1 MAAFTEADLGSAIAK
16 MEFFVRLVNG
26 SKSINII
33 IKTSIL
39 DTARVLLFASGLS
52 HEGTIELPENILKEQ
67 IMTLILTKGQ
77 ISPNLS

>member
-1 MAAFTEADLGSAIAK
+1 

-33 IKTSIL
+33 TKSSIL
-39 DTARVLLFASGLS
+39 DAAMVLLFASGLS

-67 IMTLILTKGQ
+67 IMTVILTKGQ
-77 ISPNLS
+77 ISPNLN

>member
-1 MAAFTEADLGSAIAK
+1 MAAFTEADLRSAISK

-33 IKTSIL
+33 TKTSIL
-39 DTARVLLFASGLS
+39 DAARVLLFASGLS
-52 HEGTIELPENILKEQ
+52 HEGTIELPENILKVQ
-67 IMTLILTKGQ
+67 IMTVILTKGQ